1 MTGGIKMKQRITSFD
16 TFRAIAAFII
26 VFLHYP
32 LLNPFTDEAQV
43 LVRIAV
49 PYFFMVSGYFHYSTK
64 ELKAEKILKELKKLI
79 RLTIIV
85 NIVYLI
91 LRLSVKSCYCIQ
103 RGQDLHRLW
112 SRVFSQL
119 ARPRY
124 IWFNFGLAGHL
135 WYLRAMIFVVILFA
149 IMKKF
154 KLETVVKFSIPLII
168 IADLC
173 LCKYSKCLYGWH
185 YKRKVLEP
193 LEKFIGVG
201 YSYFFMGYFYH
212 QFEQTEPF
220 EKMKKAI
227 TKSPAIPAAMVFVA
241 VILNVQEAKWLESH
255 KWNVQPYNYIG
266 TLLLIIIIFVI
277 LSCYKTLGSR
287 TGIHIIGQKYSEYI
301 YFYHV
306 LCGKLFAIF
315 LKGKAIYPYY
325 LKVRPFAVYL
335 TVMFVTMFLI
345 WCRRVLKKKL
355 QLQKI

>member
-1 MTGGIKMKQRITSFD
+1 MTGGIHMKQRITSFD
-16 TFRAIAAFII
+16 TFRAVAAFII

-32 LLNPFTDEAQV
+32 LLNRFTDEAQV

-64 ELKAEKILKELKKLI
+64 ELKAEKIFKELKKI
-79 RLTIIV
+79 IGLTIIV

-91 LRLSVKSCYCIQ
+91 LRLSVKTYYCIQ
-103 RGQDLHRLW
+103 NGQDLHRLW
-112 SRVFSQL
+112 SRIFSQL

-135 WYLRAMIFVVILFA
+135 WYLRAMIFVVIVFA

-154 KLETVVKFSIPLII
+154 KLEKFVKYSIPLII

-173 LCKYSKCLYGWH
+173 LCKYSKALYGWH
-185 YKRKVLEP
+185 YPRRILEP

-201 YSYFFMGYFYH
+201 YSYFFMGYFYR
-212 QFEQTEPF
+212 QFEQTERF

-227 TKSPAIPAAMVFVA
+227 TKSPVIPAVMVIA
-241 VILNVQEAKWLESH
+241 AAALNVLEAKWLDSH

-266 TLLLIIIIFVI
+266 TLLLIVVIFII
-277 LSCYKTLGSR
+277 LSCYKTLGSNA
-287 TGIHIIGQKYSEYI
+287 GIHIIGQKYSEYI

-315 LKGKAIYPYY
+315 LREKAIYPYY
-325 LKVRPFAVYL
+325 LKVRPFVIYL
-335 TVMFVTMFLI
+335 TVMFVTMFFM
-345 WCRRVLKKKL
+345 WCKNVLKKQMKL
-355 QLQKI
+355 QEM